1 MKRKLSLL
9 AVCLLAAAASASAQ
23 TITEADGKYTIAVGQ
38 TTMTIDAT
46 RGGKILSYKLG
57 DAEVLNQGRM
67 PNSFGSTFWTSPQSE
82 WNWPPVAEYDS
93 KPFQAEIVGDKLVL
107 TGDKSRFGYSV
118 RKEFTAVPKK
128 DAISITY
135 TIVNESGE
143 TRQVAPWEISRVP
156 NDGVL
161 FFVAPAVEPAN
172 NMVGLPFEFTQ
183 GAAWYVMDEARE
195 NRKINADG
203 RGWLAYCAKGL
214 LFVKKFQDLKA
225 GQAVDRVG
233 LMLGL
238 KFPCGPALEKLAMQS
253 SSKAHMQV
261 KLKNGCCSLSGLQ
274 NQCEKMVRDNVPAQD
289 IARYCLNS
297 VAAVLTAMTKAA
309 AEKGTAVLYAGGV
322 LSDRLIQDELRKLP
336 LRTAFA
342 EPAFSSDNAAGI
354 AVYAA
359 RRAMQCQY

>member
-1 MKRKLSLL
+1 MKRKLYLL

-23 TITEADGKYTIAVGQ
+23 TITEADGKFTIAVGQ

-67 PNSFGSTFWTSPQSE
+67 PNSFGSTFWTSPQNE

-225 GQAVDRVG
+225 GQAA
-233 LMLGL
+233 
-238 KFPCGPALEKLAMQS
+238 PAEAEIQAYANPGKTFVEIEEQGAYTTLAPGASVSWTVRWSVVKTELEPAPSKALLKLA
-253 SSKAHMQV
+253 K
-261 KLKNGCCSLSGLQ
+261 KLAK
-274 NQCEKMVRDNVPAQD
+274 
-289 IARYCLNS
+289 
-297 VAAVLTAMTKAA
+297 
-309 AEKGTAVLYAGGV
+309 
-322 LSDRLIQDELRKLP
+322 
-336 LRTAFA
+336 
-342 EPAFSSDNAAGI
+342 
-354 AVYAA
+354 
-359 RRAMQCQY
+359 

>member
-9 AVCLLAAAASASAQ
+9 AACLLAAAASASAQ

-214 LFVKKFQDLKA
+214 LFVKKFQDLKV
-225 GQAVDRVG
+225 GQAA
-233 LMLGL
+233 
-238 KFPCGPALEKLAMQS
+238 PAEAEIQAYANPGKTFVEIEEQGAYTTLAPGASVSWTVRWSVVKTELEPAPSKALLKLA
-253 SSKAHMQV
+253 K
-261 KLKNGCCSLSGLQ
+261 KLAK
-274 NQCEKMVRDNVPAQD
+274 
-289 IARYCLNS
+289 
-297 VAAVLTAMTKAA
+297 
-309 AEKGTAVLYAGGV
+309 
-322 LSDRLIQDELRKLP
+322 
-336 LRTAFA
+336 
-342 EPAFSSDNAAGI
+342 
-354 AVYAA
+354 
-359 RRAMQCQY
+359 

>member
-118 RKEFTAVPKK
+118 RKEFTA
-128 DAISITY
+128 ISITY

-225 GQAVDRVG
+225 GLAAPAEAEIQAYANPGKTFVEIEEQGAYTTLAPGASVSWTVRWSVVKTELD
-233 LMLGL
+233 
-238 KFPCGPALEKLAMQS
+238 PAPSKALLKLA
-253 SSKAHMQV
+253 K
-261 KLKNGCCSLSGLQ
+261 K
-274 NQCEKMVRDNVPAQD
+274 PA
-289 IARYCLNS
+289 
-297 VAAVLTAMTKAA
+297 K
-309 AEKGTAVLYAGGV
+309 
-322 LSDRLIQDELRKLP
+322 
-336 LRTAFA
+336 
-342 EPAFSSDNAAGI
+342 
-354 AVYAA
+354 
-359 RRAMQCQY
+359 